1 MRNKTSAKSGKDFW
15 KELREEM
22 YFPPGEHLIPELLLL
37 GTLEQQDICLD
48 SGVTLE
54 ASVIIYNDCK
64 YAMAVKETGRWY
76 DAPGH
81 TSCL

>member
-37 GTLEQQDICLD
+37 GTLGRREICLD
-48 SGVTLE
+48 TGVMLE
-54 ASVIIYNDCK
+54 ASVIIYNNCK
-64 YAMAVKETGRWY
+64 YIMVVKETGRWY
-76 DAPGH
+76 DAPEYI
-81 TSCL
+81 TCL